1 MALKLVPVLLWIV
14 FIDLLFDILMQLVS
28 VQLAHQSSRLVL
40 QSMLTLVVIVL
51 LPCLTLA
58 QLQTLPVL
66 SILGLLDL
74 MSLL

>member
-40 QSMLTLVVIVL
+40 QFMLTLVVIVL